1 MQEIIIFAEQM
12 LLDPHSR
19 PTSGIDVL
27 LALLACWQC
36 CSVGTNGLLALLA
49 CWYCW
54 PVGTVGLLAYQGLQS
69 SSVAPHYAVVFRD
82 ESIVGNDNHLSVGNL
97 INALRE

>member
-27 LALLACWQC
+27 LALLACWPTKAYNQ
-36 CSVGTNGLLALLA
+36 VVLHLIMLLCFVTSLL
-49 CWYCW
+49 
-54 PVGTVGLLAYQGLQS
+54 
-69 SSVAPHYAVVFRD
+69 
-82 ESIVGNDNHLSVGNL
+82 
-97 INALRE
+97 